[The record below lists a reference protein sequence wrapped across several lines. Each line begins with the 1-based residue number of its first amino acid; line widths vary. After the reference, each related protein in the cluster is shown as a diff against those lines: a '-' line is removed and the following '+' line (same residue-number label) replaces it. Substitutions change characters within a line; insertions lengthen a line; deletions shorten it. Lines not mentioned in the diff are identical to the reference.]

1 MSSKSSPL
9 DRSRGSDSGST
20 RSEEEPQSE
29 MVASRTPAQA
39 LLASKYCF
47 FGILAFLDDACLVRT
62 RYLKGL
68 SQRFRALAD
77 SKEEEAFG
85 MCQKWAKIFDL
96 REYRQLEKLDFI
108 SLADF
113 KCGIKIPST
122 LFIRLISF
130 LRPYKHLKLEFT
142 FCIDWKK
149 MSTA

>member
-1 MSSKSSPL
+1 MSSKSSSL
-9 DRSRGSDSGST
+9 DRSRGSDIGST
-20 RSEEEPQSE
+20 RSEEEPSSE
-29 MVASRTPAQA
+29 LVPSRTPCQA
-39 LLASKYCF
+39 ILASKYCF

-62 RYLKGL
+62 RYLRGL

-85 MCQKWAKIFDL
+85 MCPKRAKIFDL
-96 REYRQLEKLDFI
+96 KEYRHLERLDCL

-113 KCGIKIPST
+113 KCGLKIPST
-122 LFIRLISF
+122 LFIRLITF
-130 LRPYKHLKLEFT
+130 LRPYKRLKLEFG